1 MKKLFPLTH
10 LKNRLARFLDSI
22 FVEMIKYIKPIL
34 SAENVANCAV
44 FCIIN
49 LTDRLHVSCVV
60 NAPLEKGL
68 V

>member
-1 MKKLFPLTH
+1 MHPKIRPACFV
-10 LKNRLARFLDSI
+10 DSI
-22 FVEMIKYIKPIL
+22 CVVMNKYIKPIL
-34 SAENVANCAV
+34 PGENIVNWAV